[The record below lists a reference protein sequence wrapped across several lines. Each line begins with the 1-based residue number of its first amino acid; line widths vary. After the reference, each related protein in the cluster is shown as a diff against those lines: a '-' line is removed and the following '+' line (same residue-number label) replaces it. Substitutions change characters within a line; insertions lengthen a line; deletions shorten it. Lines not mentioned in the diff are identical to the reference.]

1 MGVHVKFRFQKL
13 TLQRKILYTVILL
26 SMITVLTIV
35 VFITYKDYQYIVKN
49 KSDLSLQTSKSL
61 SYMDKTQN
69 LMEDYTFHNYRELNV
84 LLDHIKNQV
93 DAGFIYVIDKSGHV
107 LSHTDKKY
115 SGGEKDIT
123 VEYQAIVYGGSYT
136 SKDVFYDEQAIF
148 SVSPIMMN
156 EQQVLG
162 AVVVGYLIEDIHK
175 ELLRQIMS
183 LLKVATVILLLG
195 IIVSVLLARNIRR
208 DTFGME
214 PSEIAVLYKD
224 RHTILSSMGEGLI
237 ALDDEG
243 KVTLINDVAKRMLNI
258 TSDCLDES
266 VDSILPNGDRNMNLL
281 EKKERTYEINLNNIP
296 VILRSVPLENN
307 SGSIITIVDKT
318 EITELKDA
326 LDAVKRY
333 ADDLRA
339 QTHEFSNKLYVI
351 LGLTQLGEYE
361 KVLDMITEEIEINEY
376 SNRIIFEQIEDRHV
390 QAILLGKISK
400 ASEKK
405 VKFHIDENSHLSTL
419 PAFIKRSHL
428 TTIIGNLLD
437 NAIEA
442 VLESDNKTITFFALD
457 YGNDIIFEVSDG
469 GKGIDKQSFNRLFE
483 KGFSTKKSNSRGY
496 GLVNVKRKL
505 EELSGSIEVHSDDN
519 GTTFTVY
526 IPKSGGEQ

>member
-1 MGVHVKFRFQKL
+1 
-13 TLQRKILYTVILL
+13 
-26 SMITVLTIV
+26 
-35 VFITYKDYQYIVKN
+35 
-49 KSDLSLQTSKSL
+49 
-61 SYMDKTQN
+61 
-69 LMEDYTFHNYRELNV
+69 
-84 LLDHIKNQV
+84 
-93 DAGFIYVIDKSGHV
+93 
-107 LSHTDKKY
+107 
-115 SGGEKDIT
+115 
-123 VEYQAIVYGGSYT
+123 
-136 SKDVFYDEQAIF
+136 
-148 SVSPIMMN
+148 
-156 EQQVLG
+156 
-162 AVVVGYLIEDIHK
+162 
-175 ELLRQIMS
+175 
-183 LLKVATVILLLG
+183 
-195 IIVSVLLARNIRR
+195 
-208 DTFGME
+208 
-214 PSEIAVLYKD
+214 
-224 RHTILSSMGEGLI
+224 GLI

-376 SNRIIFEQIEDRHV
+376 SNRIMFEQIEDRHV

-428 TTIIGNLLD
+428 TTIIGNLVD

-457 YGNDIIFEVSDG
+457 YGNDIIFEVSDE

-496 GLVNVKRKL
+496 G
-505 EELSGSIEVHSDDN
+505 
-519 GTTFTVY
+519 
-526 IPKSGGEQ
+526 